1 MTIIKITSASQL
13 PRWLLEPLPGETPE
27 QAAARIRNTY
37 GVEPRA
43 YQLGKHVF
51 FEHPKAQT

>member
-27 QAAARIRNTY
+27 QAAARIRAKF
-37 GVEPRA
+37 GAEPKA
-43 YQLGKHVF
+43 YQLGSRVF
-51 FEHPKAQT
+51 FEHPRAAQ